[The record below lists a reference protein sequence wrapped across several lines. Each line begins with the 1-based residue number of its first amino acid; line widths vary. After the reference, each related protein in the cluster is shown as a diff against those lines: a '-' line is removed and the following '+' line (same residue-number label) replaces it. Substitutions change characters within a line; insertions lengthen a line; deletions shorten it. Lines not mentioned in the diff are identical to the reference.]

1 MVVDS
6 RELIEIQIVIVSAC
20 LLAHFPYVVSVA
32 QIFLGVSSNNGTVP
46 NPLKL
51 NYSLKVLDPK
61 ISPFWYC
68 IVLNTDEKWWSRKLG
83 SKEETFF
90 FLEAQ
95 KKNLLPSERY
105 FAVAEIQEGKEENV
119 VFVKWSA
126 KQIESRITIYC
137 FPIFDPFLYRRVISV
152 GVSTTSS
159 FPQEN

>member
-68 IVLNTDEKWWSRKLG
+68 IVLNTDEK
-83 SKEETFF
+83 
-90 FLEAQ
+90 
-95 KKNLLPSERY
+95 
-105 FAVAEIQEGKEENV
+105 
-119 VFVKWSA
+119 
-126 KQIESRITIYC
+126 
-137 FPIFDPFLYRRVISV
+137 
-152 GVSTTSS
+152 
-159 FPQEN
+159 